1 MTEYRFTKSYRN
13 KNISIQLK
21 TWMDIFFCFNKAR
34 YDIESVLAECLG
46 LDCVTFEHGT
56 SNPFSKGA
64 NSVDHV
70 HIHIV
75 PFERPIWQDIV
86 STISP
91 LSIKDIDNYERL
103 YQEWQSIHPDSY
115 LLFQDT
121 NQKIYYIPD
130 ASNMPSQLFRKCLAP
145 HLAAPC
151 WNWKNEAYIDNMMRT
166 MALFKRNG

>member
-1 MTEYRFTKSYRN
+1 MRTLARANDILTQVEKDDALKKYGYYFALSGNVMNVMTTIN
-13 KNISIQLK
+13 
-21 TWMDIFFCFNKAR
+21 AR
-34 YDIESVLAECLG
+34 ELMLFIRLRSCNRAQWE
-46 LDCVTFEHGT
+46 
-56 SNPFSKGA
+56 
-64 NSVDHV
+64 
-70 HIHIV
+70 IHK
-75 PFERPIWQDIV
+75 V
-86 STISP
+86 STEISP